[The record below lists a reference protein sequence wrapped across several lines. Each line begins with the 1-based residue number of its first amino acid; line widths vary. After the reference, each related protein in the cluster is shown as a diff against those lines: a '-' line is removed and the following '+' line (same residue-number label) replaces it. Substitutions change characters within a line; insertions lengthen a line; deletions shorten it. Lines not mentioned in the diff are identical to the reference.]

1 MARSTRASRAAG
13 RHRRTQ
19 PVSGRLDRLSYL
31 LLGVFTLIVLG
42 PALVGRGA
50 LVDIDKLT
58 AFMPVR
64 ALTGEQTATTI
75 LCRTDTIDYYLPGVA
90 AIKRAFWSGSFPTWA
105 PYEVG
110 GAPLASL
117 PNHAALSPLSL
128 PYFLL
133 PLWLA
138 PAYVKL
144 GEFVVGIG
152 GM

>member
-1 MARSTRASRAAG
+1 MS
-13 RHRRTQ
+13 
-19 PVSGRLDRLSYL
+19 LDRLSYVL
-31 LLGVFTLIVLG
+31 LAAFTVIVLG
-42 PALVGRGA
+42 PALAGQGA
-50 LVDIDKLT
+50 LVDLDKLT

-64 ALTGEQTATTI
+64 ALEGRQTADVI
-75 LCRTDTIDYYLPGVA
+75 MCRTDTIDYYLPGIA
-90 AIKRAFWSGSFPTWA
+90 AIKNAFWSGSFPTWA

-144 GEFVVGIG
+144 GELVVGIG
-152 GM
+152 K